1 VADSL
6 GSAVLTL
13 SVDDRQYNAGLQ
25 RARQKADSSLGG
37 VKGADLGGAGLTAL
51 TGGLTAAAVGAAAV
65 GAAVIG
71 VGAAA
76 VQSAGN
82 VQKLQAAFT
91 GLTGSAEA
99 ASRLRQQLFDLSK
112 TTPFK
117 NEEILQASQRFLA
130 VGVSVE
136 SLNGTINRVGA
147 LAAQAGQPLE
157 RLALIYAQVY
167 AKGRLQ
173 GEENLQLLEA
183 GVDLSQ
189 ELAQVTGL
197 TGSALQDA
205 MSKGQIGINA
215 FNEAL
220 VLATGDMAALQQAG
234 KAVDVQFNNIGD
246 NLGQLFGGFAQAIS
260 PALSAAFKVI
270 NDIFESAFPDLN
282 SIVDFFAP
290 LTKEA
295 QRFAD
300 VLGSSPGI
308 IEVVAAELKS
318 LGGVIIQNIADGIS
332 FVSDLLA
339 NVDQKKFIQGFI
351 DAELFVR
358 RLFLAASALGAQLV
372 KNAELSARA
381 VSNPLQF
388 GRDIAESGGF
398 GQFIEKEYKTV
409 ERKWNDWANSEPLKF
424 PDLTGKGSDQVD
436 KITGNLSTKIT
447 PVINKSATDAQR
459 ELGLEQLKL
468 QAVNQQVEAATK
480 LAQVEQGIVRSTL
493 EQVLNIQ
500 AGVAAA
506 KRREQEIGLQI
517 DFARQSGDENKAA
530 ELVQQQRTAAA
541 ETKLA
546 IIEGATALRDA
557 GAQLRKDAQ
566 DAFLNLQKLRTG
578 SDGLNQFLGGQ
589 DRARREENVF
599 QSLLPSFRQAQR
611 TFTQLTGAAAPEF
624 SGATSGVNQSILQF
638 IDAVRAEQQ
647 ALNTSVNTQR
657 ALNDNTAALAQ
668 VTGELRTTIAK
679 LTTKNWAV
687 QVNVAA
693 DGSSQAYGDILAG
706 AVSP

>member
-6 GSAVLTL
+6 GNAVLTL

-25 RARQKADSSLGG
+25 RAKQTAEKTLGTVG
-37 VKGADLGGAGLTAL
+37 GPNLGAGLTAI

-65 GAAVIG
+65 GAAVVGIG
-71 VGAAA
+71 FAAT
-76 VQSAGN
+76 QSAGKI
-82 VQKLQAAFT
+82 QQLQAAFT

-99 ASRLRQQLFDLSK
+99 AAKLRQQLFDLSK

-130 VGVSVE
+130 VGVNVE
-136 SLNGTINRVGA
+136 SLNGTINRVGS

-205 MSKGQIGINA
+205 MSKGQIGIDA
-215 FNEAL
+215 FNKAL
-220 VLATGDMAALQQAG
+220 VLATGDMKALQLAG

-270 NDIFESAFPDLN
+270 NDIFETAFPDLN

-300 VLGSSPGI
+300 VLGSSPGV
-308 IEVVAAELKS
+308 IEVVAAGLKS

-339 NVDQKKFIQGFI
+339 NVDSKKFIQGFI
-351 DAELFVR
+351 DAELVVR
-358 RLFLAASALGAQLV
+358 RLFLASSALGAQLV

-388 GRDIAESGGF
+388 GRDIAEAGGF
-398 GQFIEKEYKTV
+398 GEFIEKEYKTV

-424 PDLTGKGSDQVD
+424 PDLTGKGSNQVAGIAGD
-436 KITGNLSTKIT
+436 LSNKTG
-447 PVINKSATDAQR
+447 
-459 ELGLEQLKL
+459 QLKGAL
-468 QAVNQQVEAATK
+468 VQGAEALK
-480 LAQVEQGIVRSTL
+480 
-493 EQVLNIQ
+493 
-500 AGVAAA
+500 
-506 KRREQEIGLQI
+506 
-517 DFARQSGDENKAA
+517 KAA
-530 ELVQQQRTAAA
+530 EDSAVKFIDASRQLLDARLKLSETQGSPQGLNRFLARDEVFTRTRAAI
-541 ETKLA
+541 TKLGPELEA
-546 IIEGATALRDA
+546 ALKRGADLLRSQGVGTGRPLFENIREIFSQA
-557 GAQLRKDAQ
+557 
-566 DAFLNLQKLRTG
+566 RTG
-578 SDGLNQFLGGQ
+578 SFASFDGLQQITQFIN
-589 DRARREENVF
+589 DVNAE
-599 QSLLPSFRQAQR
+599 AD
-611 TFTQLTGAAAPEF
+611 AIA
-624 SGATSGVNQSILQF
+624 GVNSAQDQVNAINKEL
-638 IDAVRAEQQ
+638 VGV
-647 ALNTSVNTQR
+647 NTSLRDQIT
-657 ALNDNTAALAQ
+657 ALVSKAWN
-668 VTGELRTTIAK
+668 
-679 LTTKNWAV
+679 V
-687 QVNVAA
+687 QVNV
-693 DGSSQAYGDILAG
+693 DSSGQSTVYGDVVNTAL
-706 AVSP
+706 SPA